1 MDKGL
6 EAMNTVQRNKGT
18 FFVLGIDAATWSV
31 VTPNLSKLRNFKG
44 LTEVDKSK
52 VITLM
57 EKPISASVWCGMF
70 SGKMPEEHKHG
81 SYVVNGEIVKRED
94 IKVDK
99 ITKIIAGVD
108 KLFCKQKP
116 LLKKM
121 LTLLFCKQKP
131 LLKNTFLYKSF
142 KPVLKK

>member
-44 LTEVDKSK
+44 LTEVGKSK

-70 SGKMPEEHKHG
+70 SGKMPEEETCAK
-81 SYVVNGEIVKRED
+81 EIK
-94 IKVDK
+94 
-99 ITKIIAGVD
+99 
-108 KLFCKQKP
+108 
-116 LLKKM
+116 
-121 LTLLFCKQKP
+121 
-131 LLKNTFLYKSF
+131 
-142 KPVLKK
+142 